1 MGFDG
6 IIFSDDLTMEGA
18 TGAGDIYQRT
28 IAALNAGCDVVL
40 VCNSPD
46 MADELIANRLPENPD
61 LQRRWDLIAGRGEV
75 ATFNAL
81 LQTPE
86 FTQTAQEVAALC
98 ELTDTAAAPQV
109 GEAF

>member
-1 MGFDG
+1 M
-6 IIFSDDLTMEGA
+6 
-18 TGAGDIYQRT
+18 
-28 IAALNAGCDVVL
+28 
-40 VCNSPD
+40 
-46 MADELIANRLPENPD
+46 IANRLPENPD
-61 LQRRWDLIAGRGEV
+61 LQRRWDLIAGRGDV

-86 FTQTAQEVAALC
+86 FTQTAQAVAALC